1 MKRTILDEFI
11 TWYIE
16 KREGH
21 GANYLKNNFGDDK
34 AMFRNAITEYRD
46 VFKNAFQ
53 YDLFVVDSES
63 SSFAEE
69 IKKRVSDLYD
79 GSSSFARYSAG
90 KSNHMPRAILGGKN
104 LIAFLEEIRT
114 TLNLDENPVSEC
126 SPSIQGVE
134 RGKSNQVNPA
144 DYYQKRAYELWL
156 LDNNLSIGSSRSYV
170 SNLNQLFKA
179 LKSKGE
185 IDWGKWVDKGA
196 SEIIVNQI
204 NTILCLLYDEQ
215 TENTLGFE
223 LKRLGDIKSALHAY
237 ARFLLELSAEN
248 EEKCEADSEE
258 EIGSGENAEE
268 IISFQSADKD
278 LFFDAE
284 QIKLNYILRLITQD
298 RPYKPVCFP
307 ISVLKKLFY
316 QCPDGKKFFD
326 NWINNHICKIKLHVS
341 RDGQKVITFDKMKEL
356 VIRKDQTVKIYGED
370 GSQND
375 LYTPLAESEGYEKMK
390 VSVFKDIVID
400 HIRPMKDILCQ
411 NASQLP
417 VLMKITEAMEK
428 INKGPLS
435 GRKNLVR
442 VGNILLANG
451 SLQTEAIGD
460 LIVELQL
467 IGNQT
472 ELQLMEKRENSK
484 KSAKM

>member
-11 TWYIE
+11 TWYVD

-21 GANYLKNNFGDDK
+21 GANYLKNNFGNDK

-46 VFKNAFQ
+46 VFKNTFQ

-63 SSFAEE
+63 PSFAGDIER
-69 IKKRVSDLYD
+69 RVSDLYD
-79 GSSSFARYSAG
+79 DSSSFARYSAS

-104 LIAFLEEIRT
+104 LITFLEEIRT
-114 TLNLDENPVSEC
+114 TLNLDENPISEY

-134 RGKSNQVNPA
+134 RGKSNRINSA
-144 DYYQKRAYELWL
+144 DYYQKREYELWL
-156 LDNNLSIGSSRSYV
+156 LDNNLSLGSSRSYA

-179 LKSKGE
+179 LKSRGE
-185 IDWGKWVDKGA
+185 IDWGKWVDKGE
-196 SEIIVNQI
+196 SEVIVNQI
-204 NTILCLLYDEQ
+204 NSILCLLYDEQ
-215 TENTLGFE
+215 TESTLGFE

-248 EEKCEADSEE
+248 EEKSEANFEE
-258 EIGSGENAEE
+258 EIGSGENTEE
-268 IISFQSADKD
+268 IISFQLADKD

-284 QIKLNYILRLITQD
+284 QIRLNYILRLITQD
-298 RPYKPVCFP
+298 RPCKPVCFP

-326 NWINNHICKIKLHVS
+326 NWINDHISKIKLHVS
-341 RDGQKVITFDKMKEL
+341 EDGQKVITFDKVKEL

-370 GSQND
+370 GSQNE
-375 LYTPLAESEGYEKMK
+375 LYTPLAKSDAYERIK
-390 VSVFKDIVID
+390 VTVFRDIAID
-400 HIRPMKDILCQ
+400 HIRPMKDILRQ

-417 VLMKITEAMEK
+417 ALMAITEAMEK
-428 INKGPLS
+428 LNKGPLS
-435 GRKNLVR
+435 GRKNLVK
-442 VGNILLANG
+442 VGKILLANG
-451 SLQTEAIGD
+451 TLQTNAIEA
-460 LIVELQL
+460 LMVELQL